1 MSWFKPFK
9 MEFAPFAEFGN
20 PQVDEILQAYDL
32 PNTQHSIL
40 SLVTQ
45 RQQQN
50 DVLGLTLKLPPGY
63 QVNSE
68 ADFERL
74 HDMLARALEP
84 VGVRELNLHFITQKG
99 NGSPHEPEKGLSSAA
114 MQERRPEEYNSAKK
128 TQAEFE
134 SSGQIQGQNNLPPVI
149 DAQAISGQSKTT
161 KSLATAFEPSG
172 QAQYQGGQGQQQVS
186 LPPVLDAQAQSQA
199 QSKFQPQSQS
209 PSIIQSA
216 QTATKPSEAVR
227 SEAEQREEQLTTKR
241 PAPPTQAQLK
251 AHPRIKNVIVVASG
265 KGGVGKSTT
274 TVNLALALQQ
284 TGARV
289 GVLDA
294 DIYGPSVP
302 TMLGTAGQ
310 TPLIENE
317 QFVPLEAYGMAVL
330 SIGNLTGD
338 DNTPIVWR
346 GPKATGA
353 LMQLFNQ
360 TAWPDLDY
368 LLIDM
373 PPGTGDIQLTLAQRI
388 PVTGAVIVTTPQHVA
403 LMDAQKGIEL
413 FNKVNIPVLGVVEN
427 MSTHVC
433 SSCGQVD
440 EIFGT
445 GGGEQLSQRYQIPLL
460 GRLPLD
466 ASIRQNAD
474 QGRPSVV
481 ANDQAARYYKDIAL
495 SMLVQLA
502 KVPTRER
509 ENNRIF

>member
-9 MEFAPFAEFGN
+9 MQFAPFAPFEKEFDSA
-20 PQVDEILQAYDL
+20 QIEQILTTQYL
-32 PNTQHSIL
+32 PGTQTSIA

-45 RQQQN
+45 SQQQN
-50 DVLGLTLKLPPGY
+50 DVLGLTLKLPAGY
-63 QVNSE
+63 KGN
-68 ADFERL
+68 FEQL
-74 HDMLARALEP
+74 HQEMAQALEKL
-84 VGVRELNLHFITQKG
+84 GVKELNLNLIEQKVSS
-99 NGSPHEPEKGLSSAA
+99 NAQPALSA
-114 MQERRPEEYNSAKK
+114 N
-128 TQAEFE
+128 
-134 SSGQIQGQNNLPPVI
+134 QNQSQNTNKLPPVV
-149 DAQAISGQSKTT
+149 DASMASKPAPIPT
-161 KSLATAFEPSG
+161 SA
-172 QAQYQGGQGQQQVS
+172 
-186 LPPVLDAQAQSQA
+186 
-199 QSKFQPQSQS
+199 SKAASQS
-209 PSIIQSA
+209 VP
-216 QTATKPSEAVR
+216 TASVQANNANEPSEAV
-227 SEAEQREEQLTTKR
+227 QREEALTSRR
-241 PAPPTQAQLK
+241 PAPPTQSQLK

-294 DIYGPSVP
+294 DIYGPSIP
-302 TMLGTAGQ
+302 TMLGTAGK

-317 QFVPLEAYGMAVL
+317 HFIPLEAFGMAVL

-338 DNTPIVWR
+338 DNTPVVWR

-427 MSTHVC
+427 MSTHIC
-433 SSCGQVD
+433 SNCGHED
-440 EIFGT
+440 AIFGT
-445 GGGEQLSQRYQIPLL
+445 GGGDKLSERYHIPLL
-460 GRLPLD
+460 GRLPLT
-466 ASIRQNAD
+466 ASIRENAD
-474 QGRPSVV
+474 QGQPSVI
-481 ANDQAARYYKDIAL
+481 AQDSAAQHYKDIAMA
-495 SMLVQLA
+495 MLVQLA
-502 KVPTRER
+502 KIPQRSR
-509 ENNRIF
+509 DDSRIF

>member
-1 MSWFKPFK
+1 MSWFKPLK
-9 MEFAPFAEFGN
+9 MQFAPFAPFEKEFDSA
-20 PQVDEILQAYDL
+20 QIEQILTTLYL
-32 PNTQHSIL
+32 PGTTTSVA

-45 RQQQN
+45 SQQQN
-50 DVLGLTLKLPPGY
+50 DVLGLTLKLPAGY
-63 QVNSE
+63 KG
-68 ADFERL
+68 DFEQL
-74 HDMLARALEP
+74 HQEMAQALEQL
-84 VGVRELNLHFITQKG
+84 GVKELNLNLIEQKV
-99 NGSPHEPEKGLSSAA
+99 SSNPQAA
-114 MQERRPEEYNSAKK
+114 VQ
-128 TQAEFE
+128 
-134 SSGQIQGQNNLPPVI
+134 SSQSQPNN
-149 DAQAISGQSKTT
+149 
-161 KSLATAFEPSG
+161 
-172 QAQYQGGQGQQQVS
+172 S
-186 LPPVLDAQAQSQA
+186 LPPITDAST
-199 QSKFQPQSQS
+199 PV
-209 PSIIQSA
+209 
-216 QTATKPSEAVR
+216 PSEAV
-227 SEAEQREEQLTTKR
+227 QREESLTSRR
-241 PAPPTQAQLK
+241 PAPPTQNQLK

-294 DIYGPSVP
+294 DIYGPSIP
-302 TMLGTAGQ
+302 TMLGTAGK

-317 QFVPLEAYGMAVL
+317 HFIPLEAFGMAVL

-338 DNTPIVWR
+338 DNTPVVWR

-433 SSCGQVD
+433 SNCGH
-440 EIFGT
+440 EESIFGT
-445 GGGEQLSQRYQIPLL
+445 GGGDTLSEKYHIPLL
-460 GRLPLD
+460 GRLPLT
-466 ASIRQNAD
+466 ASIRENAD
-474 QGRPSVV
+474 QGQPSVI
-481 ANDQAARYYKDIAL
+481 AQDSAAQYYKDIAMA
-495 SMLVQLA
+495 MLVQLA
-502 KVPTRER
+502 KIPQRSR
-509 ENNRIF
+509 DDNRIY